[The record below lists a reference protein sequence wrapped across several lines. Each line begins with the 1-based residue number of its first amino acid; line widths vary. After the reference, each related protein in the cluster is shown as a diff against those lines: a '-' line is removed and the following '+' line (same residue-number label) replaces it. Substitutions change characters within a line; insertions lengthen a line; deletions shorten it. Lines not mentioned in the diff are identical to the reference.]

1 MGVRAVAGA
10 VAVAAFAVSGT
21 VTGAATTTPPLH
33 FQDYNVPG
41 ALWTIL
47 VGINDQGV
55 VAGKYWDQAE
65 NAHVFIGAGSVITTF
80 NVPGEPGAPASGVP
94 LLSGVNDTRDVAG
107 VYSDANGVYHGY
119 LRSPT
124 GHFTYLDDPQAG
136 AVPNEGEGTFPQSL
150 NDNNDIVGQYVDSQ
164 GVGHGFLYHDGA
176 YTTVDIGGATET
188 GVNAINDYGVMI
200 GNYADSSG
208 AYHGFMDSYGHISII
223 NAPAAGK
230 VAGTGTFPYGI
241 AKNGTV
247 VISVV
252 TSSGVDLG
260 WMLKQ
265 GRFTALND
273 PNSVYGPN
281 LGTGPAAIAED
292 GNAIAGYY
300 NPSADSVHGFI
311 VNL

>member
-1 MGVRAVAGA
+1 M
-10 VAVAAFAVSGT
+10 
-21 VTGAATTTPPLH
+21 
-33 FQDYNVPG
+33 PG
-41 ALWTIL
+41 ALWTTL

-80 NVPGEPGAPASGVP
+80 NVPGEPAAPASGVP
-94 LLSGVNDTRDVAG
+94 LLSGVNDARDTAG

-124 GHFTYLDDPQAG
+124 GHFMYLDDPQAG

-150 NDNNDIVGQYVDSQ
+150 NDNNDIVGYYADSQ
-164 GVGHGFLYHDGA
+164 GVSHGFVYHNGA
-176 YTTVDIGGATET
+176 YTTVDIPGAMGTYVWAE
-188 GVNAINDYGVMI
+188 NDLGVMI
-200 GNYADSSG
+200 GSYIDSAG
-208 AYHGFMDSYGHISII
+208 AARGFIDSYGHISII
-223 NAPAAGK
+223 NAPAAGQ

-260 WMLKQ
+260 WMRKE

-273 PNSVYGPN
+273 PKSVYGPN
-281 LGTGPAAIAED
+281 LGTEPAAIAED
-292 GNAIAGYY
+292 GGAIAGSY